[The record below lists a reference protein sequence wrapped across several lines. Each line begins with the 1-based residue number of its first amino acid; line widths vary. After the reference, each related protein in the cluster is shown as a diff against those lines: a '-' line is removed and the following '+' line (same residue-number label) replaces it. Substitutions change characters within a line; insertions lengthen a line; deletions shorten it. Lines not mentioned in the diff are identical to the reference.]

1 MTATPGGAPEDA
13 PGEAA
18 APETAPR
25 PATIRPAA
33 LDDVPA
39 IRSILVAHGN
49 DGPIVI
55 ADVVGPYVA
64 HLIARGRTRVAI
76 VDDEVVGFG
85 AALDTGRSVHLAD
98 LFVHPDR
105 LGQGIGKPLLA
116 SVLDGA
122 VQRTT
127 FASEDPRALP
137 LYVRAGMQPLW
148 MSLYVQGASAALP
161 PVPASVRTETATS
174 DRLAAMEHDWT
185 GHDRALEHAFWGTM
199 PDVDAFVVRAG
210 DTPVAF
216 GYARA
221 RQAVPIRVLDR
232 LVIHPGGEPLGA
244 TLAALARAGR
254 GGPVHVCL
262 LGPHPVLR
270 PLLEA
275 GFRVVDRDVFLSSD
289 PAIVD
294 PERLIPN
301 PGML

>member
-1 MTATPGGAPEDA
+1 MTAIPGGAPEDA

-18 APETAPR
+18 R
-25 PATIRPAA
+25 PATIRPAV
-33 LDDVPA
+33 LDDVAA
-39 IRSILVAHGN
+39 IRRILVAHGN
-49 DGPIVI
+49 DGPVVI
-55 ADVVGPYVA
+55 ADIVGPYVA
-64 HLIARGRTRVAI
+64 HLISRGRTKVAI
-76 VDDEVVGFG
+76 IDDEVVGFG

-98 LFVHPDR
+98 LFVDPGR

-116 SVLDGA
+116 AVLNGA

-137 LYVRAGMQPLW
+137 LYVRAGMQPMW
-148 MSLYVQGASAALP
+148 TSLYVQGASTALP
-161 PVPASVRTETATS
+161 PAQKPLRTESATS
-174 DRLAAMEHDWT
+174 DLLAALELDWT
-185 GHDRALEHAFWGTM
+185 GHDRALEHAFWGTT
-199 PDVDAFVVRAG
+199 PDVDAFVVRDG
-210 DTPVAF
+210 DAPVAF

-232 LVIHPGGEPLGA
+232 LVIHPDGEPVGT

-275 GFRVVDRDVFLSSD
+275 GFRIVDRDVFLTSD
-289 PAIVD
+289 PALVD

>member
-1 MTATPGGAPEDA
+1 VTATPDSMPEDP
-13 PGEAA
+13 PGKAA
-18 APETAPR
+18 GPATLR
-25 PATIRPAA
+25 PAG

-39 IRSILVAHGN
+39 IRAILVAHGN

-55 ADVVGPYVA
+55 ADIVGPYVA
-64 HLIARGRTRVAI
+64 HLIARGRTKVAI
-76 VDDEVVGFG
+76 IDDEIVGFG

-98 LFVHPDR
+98 LFVHPAR

-116 SVLDGA
+116 AVLEGA

-137 LYVRAGMQPLW
+137 LYVRAGMQPMW
-148 MSLYVQGASAALP
+148 TSLYVQGASTALP
-161 PVPASVRTETATS
+161 PAPNTFRTESATP
-174 DRLAAMEHDWT
+174 DRLAALEHDWT

-210 DTPVAF
+210 DAPVAF

-232 LVIHPGGEPLGA
+232 LVIHPDGEPVGT

-275 GFRVVDRDVFLSSD
+275 DFRVVDRDVFLSSD

-294 PERLIPN
+294 PARLIPN